1 VFDAL
6 ISKRPYKDPWP
17 VDTALAEIKKGSGEF
32 FDPELVEVF
41 LSLEPEIR
49 KIIETHQE

>member
-1 VFDAL
+1 VNE
-6 ISKRPYKDPWP
+6 
-17 VDTALAEIKKGSGEF
+17 ALAEIKKGSGVF

-49 KIIETHQE
+49 KIVDTHQD